1 MSGLHFSRLSLLW
14 KILLSTSVA
23 ITVLFSVT
31 GWIVENAALDTTSRG
46 LEQEVQ
52 ASFQAYRSLWQS
64 RADRLASTSL
74 LLSRMSDVRRLF
86 GTGDPATIKD
96 SAGELWSTASENA
109 LLLVTDPRG
118 RLIASVSSAP
128 DSAAWRELDVVP
140 EAAQRFTPLTSG
152 LATKDQQANGF
163 MLKEGNLYQVAVTPV
178 YVQSGSVMALLD
190 VLVAGY
196 QVDHL
201 VAENL
206 KESTGG
212 SEFLFLA
219 GGRVIASTLNPR
231 ATRELARVVA
241 ARGPG
246 QKLSRVSDGVT
257 EFAPLE
263 APLTDIQGRAIGELW
278 IFRSF
283 ENAHE
288 QLAVLRRNIVFLG
301 LFAVLAGLGL
311 TYLLAR
317 RIVQPVEKLDRAAAE
332 VARQNY
338 AYRVPVDSQDELG
351 RLAGTFNDMC
361 ASIQNA
367 RQELIRQERISTI
380 GRLSSSIVHDLRNPL
395 AAIYGGAEIM
405 VDSEIAP
412 PQLKRLA
419 GNIYRASRRIQELLQ
434 DLVNV
439 GRGKTEGAEMCH
451 LSEVAAAARDSL
463 APAAEAQGVRV
474 TLDIPNSIEL
484 PLERARVERVFINLI
499 DNAIEAMPMG
509 GAVHIGA
516 SASPDAVTIEV
527 ADTGPGISPE
537 IRDHLFQPFVS
548 SGKKNGLGLGLAL
561 SRQTILDHG
570 GDMWL
575 ESAPGRGARFF
586 FRLPVSRPAVHPELA
601 VVSEVGGR

>member
-1 MSGLHFSRLSLLW
+1 
-14 KILLSTSVA
+14 
-23 ITVLFSVT
+23 
-31 GWIVENAALDTTSRG
+31 
-46 LEQEVQ
+46 
-52 ASFQAYRSLWQS
+52 
-64 RADRLASTSL
+64 
-74 LLSRMSDVRRLF
+74 
-86 GTGDPATIKD
+86 
-96 SAGELWSTASENA
+96 
-109 LLLVTDPRG
+109 
-118 RLIASVSSAP
+118 
-128 DSAAWRELDVVP
+128 
-140 EAAQRFTPLTSG
+140 
-152 LATKDQQANGF
+152 
-163 MLKEGNLYQVAVTPV
+163 MLKEGNLYQVSVTPV
-178 YVQSGSVMALLD
+178 YVQSGSGLALLD

-201 VAENL
+201 VAQGL
-206 KESTGG
+206 KDSTGG

-231 ATRELARVVA
+231 ATSELARVVG

-257 EFAPLE
+257 EFAPLA
-263 APLTDIQGRAIGELW
+263 APLTDIEGRTIGELW

-283 ENAHE
+283 ENARE
-288 QLAVLRRNIVFLG
+288 QLAVLRRNIVLLG

-351 RLAGTFNDMC
+351 RLAETFNDMC

-439 GRGKTEGAEMCH
+439 GRGKTEGAEMCR

-463 APAAEAQGVRV
+463 AQAAEAQGVH
-474 TLDIPNSIEL
+474 LALEIPESIEL
-484 PLERARVERVFINLI
+484 PLERARVERVFVNLI
-499 DNAIEAMPMG
+499 GNALEAMPLG
-509 GAVHIGA
+509 GAVTI
-516 SASPDAVTIEV
+516 SATAEQDAVTIEV
-527 ADTGPGISPE
+527 ADTGSGISPE

-561 SRQTILDHG
+561 SRQTVLDHG
-570 GDMWL
+570 GDMWV
-575 ESAPGRGARFF
+575 ESKPGTGARFF
-586 FRLPVSRPAVHPELA
+586 FRLPLSRAAVHTESA
-601 VVSEVGGR
+601 VASPVARG

>member
-1 MSGLHFSRLSLLW
+1 MNPFSFSRLSLLW

-23 ITVLFSVT
+23 ITVLFSLT
-31 GWIVENAALDTTSRG
+31 GWIVENDALDTTSRS

-64 RADRLASTSL
+64 RADRLASMSL
-74 LLSRMSDVRRLF
+74 LLSRMSDVRRAF

-96 SAGELWSTASENA
+96 SASEFWSTASENP

-118 RLIASVSSAP
+118 RLIASVGSAP
-128 DSAAWRELDVVP
+128 ELAAWRELDVVP
-140 EAAQRFTPLTSG
+140 EAAQRFTQRVSG
-152 LATKDQQANGF
+152 SSLKDQQANGF
-163 MLKEGNLYQVAVTPV
+163 MFKEGNLYQVAVTPV
-178 YVQSGSVMALLD
+178 YVQSGNGMALLD

-201 VAENL
+201 VAQNL
-206 KESTGG
+206 KDSTGG

-263 APLTDIQGRAIGELW
+263 APLQDIQGRTIGELW

-283 ENAHE
+283 ENAQE
-288 QLAVLRRNIVFLG
+288 QLAVLRRNIVLLG

-317 RIVQPVEKLDRAAAE
+317 RIVQPVESLDRAAAE
-332 VARQNY
+332 VAHQNY

-351 RLAGTFNDMC
+351 RLAATFNNMC
-361 ASIQNA
+361 TSIQNA

-419 GNIYRASRRIQELLQ
+419 GNIYRASRHIQELLQ

-439 GRGKTEGAEMCH
+439 GRGKTEGAEMCR
-451 LSEVAAAARDSL
+451 LSEVAAAACDSL
-463 APAAEAQGVRV
+463 APTADAQGVRV
-474 TLDIPNSIEL
+474 MLDIPSSFEL
-484 PLERARVERVFINLI
+484 PLERARVERVFVNLI
-499 DNAIEAMPMG
+499 GNALEAMPRG
-509 GAVHIGA
+509 GSVTI
-516 SASPDAVTIEV
+516 STSMDRNAVTIEV
-527 ADTGPGISPE
+527 ADTGPGISPD
-537 IRDHLFQPFVS
+537 IREHLFQPFVS

-561 SRQTILDHG
+561 SRQTVLDHG
-570 GDMWL
+570 GDMWV
-575 ESAPGRGARFF
+575 ESVPGCGARFF
-586 FRLPVSRPAVHPELA
+586 FRLPLSRTPAHAESAAASP
-601 VVSEVGGR
+601 VGRA